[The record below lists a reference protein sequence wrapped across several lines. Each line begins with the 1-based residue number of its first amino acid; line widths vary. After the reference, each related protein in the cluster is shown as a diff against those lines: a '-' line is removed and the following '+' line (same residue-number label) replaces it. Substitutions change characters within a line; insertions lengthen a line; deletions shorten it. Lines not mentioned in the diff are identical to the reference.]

1 MKRLLPEAKKRYET
15 LQKKYNLPSFNEL
28 NKEFEIEK
36 VQETETDFLLRE
48 VRKSVGEKIGAFL
61 RFLENIINPTLAS
74 IFVLNSLKDLDA
86 KDKETIKNSYEI
98 LVRLEL
104 EAIHLDIDY
113 DEKKEAAFILKAYK
127 KWQEIKPDMNEI
139 VKLMERT
146 QKKIEERKN
155 SYLG

>member
-1 MKRLLPEAKKRYET
+1 MERLLTEIKKRYEP
-15 LQKKYNLPSFNEL
+15 LQKKYKLPSFNEL
-28 NKEFEIEK
+28 NREFEIEK
-36 VQETETDFLLRE
+36 VQETETDFLVRE

-61 RFLENIINPTLAS
+61 RFLENIINPTLAP
-74 IFVLNSLKDLDA
+74 IFVLNSLKDLA
-86 KDKETIKNSYEI
+86 TKDKEIIKGCYEV

-113 DEKKEAAFILKAYK
+113 DEKKEAAFIQKVFN
-127 KWQEIKPDMNEI
+127 KWQEIKPDLNEI